1 MNFKKIIAPILA
13 LFLFAFCA
21 EKEAFEVFND
31 IGKKSSYGKILK
43 KAEEADII
51 LFGELH
57 NNPINHWL
65 QLELTKDLHAK
76 VLDGLVLGAEMFEAD
91 DQLIINEYLG
101 GHYNYDIF
109 KKEAKVWPNNSTDYQ
124 PLLDFAVANQLTFV
138 ATNIPRRYANMVYK
152 DGFRA
157 FNDLNDDAKR
167 YIAPLPL
174 KYDEKLPGYA
184 NMKKMAGG
192 HGGDNLPKSQASK
205 DATMAHFILK
215 NWRKGRTFL
224 HFNGS
229 YHSNNFEGIMWY
241 LKQANPDLRI
251 LTINCVEQKEI
262 EKLETE
268 YEGTAHFIIA
278 TPESMTKTH

>member
-1 MNFKKIIAPILA
+1 MNFKKIIVPILA

-31 IGKKSSYGKILK
+31 IGKKSSYEKILK

-101 GHYNYDIF
+101 GHYNYEIF
-109 KKEAKVWPNNSTDYQ
+109 KKEAKVWPNNTTDYQ
-124 PLLDFAVANQLTFV
+124 PLLDFAVANQLTFI

-157 FNDLNDDAKR
+157 FNDLNDDAKK

-215 NWRKGRTFL
+215 NWKKGRTFL

-251 LTINCVEQKEI
+251 LTINCVEQKAI

>member
-1 MNFKKIIAPILA
+1 MNFKKIIVPILA

-31 IGKKSSYGKILK
+31 IGKKSSYDKILK

-57 NNPINHWL
+57 NNPIDHWL

-91 DQLIINEYLG
+91 DQLVINEYLG
-101 GHYNYDIF
+101 GHYNYEVF

-157 FNDLNDDAKR
+157 FNDLNEEAKK

-174 KYDEKLPGYA
+174 QYDEKLPGYA
-184 NMKKMAGG
+184 DMKKMAGG
-192 HGGDNLPKSQASK
+192 HGGDNLPRSQASK

-215 NWRKGRTFL
+215 NWKKGRTFL

-241 LKQANPDLRI
+241 LKQTNPDLRI
-251 LTINCVEQKEI
+251 LTINCVEQKDLKSL
-262 EKLETE
+262 EKE